1 MGGNTKGMAEDH
13 RTADHTRPTNA
24 TRDSEVRAA
33 RANHEAGRGPSSEE
47 EKAAEGLRPEESVRE
62 HYQEMT
68 ERGANQK
75 GEGRPSS

>member
-1 MGGNTKGMAEDH
+1 MAEDH
-13 RTADHTRPTNA
+13 RTADHTRPNNA

-33 RANHEAGRGPSSEE
+33 NASHEAGPGPDTEE
-47 EKAAEGLRPEESVRE
+47 EKAAEGLSPGEGVRE

-75 GEGRPSS
+75 GEGRLP

>member
-1 MGGNTKGMAEDH
+1 M
-13 RTADHTRPTNA
+13 TADHTRPTNT

-33 RANHEAGRGPSSEE
+33 HAEHAPGRDPTPDEE
-47 EKAAEGLRPEESVRE
+47 RAAEKHKASPDVAE

-75 GEGRPSS
+75 GEGRPG